1 MTLTRYITLYLYNP
15 LALAVARRRLAQ
27 GKKTSLKA
35 LATPSGFASMVSY
48 PTIVT
53 IAIAGIWHG
62 AGKQFLIFGL
72 LHGSYLSVNHAWR
85 IFRPKHLRTPPST
98 ALGRTAATVGC
109 VLLTYLSV
117 LVGQVFFRAESS
129 RSAVQML
136 AAMCGRGHAPVSSA
150 LAVPWSAQQAL
161 IIIAL
166 FAIVWAMP
174 NTQEILGK
182 HSLVDAAPLKPALAR
197 FAWNPSLA
205 WALSI
210 AALLLTVF
218 SAA

>member
-1 MTLTRYITLYLYNP
+1 
-15 LALAVARRRLAQ
+15 
-27 GKKTSLKA
+27 
-35 LATPSGFASMVSY
+35 
-48 PTIVT
+48 
-53 IAIAGIWHG
+53 
-62 AGKQFLIFGL
+62 
-72 LHGSYLSVNHAWR
+72 
-85 IFRPKHLRTPPST
+85 
-98 ALGRTAATVGC
+98 
-109 VLLTYLSV
+109 
-117 LVGQVFFRAESS
+117 
-129 RSAVQML
+129 ML
-136 AAMCGRGHAPVSSA
+136 AAMCGRGQAPVSSA

-197 FAWNPSLA
+197 FAWSPSLA

-218 SAA
+218 LRLNNGAKFLYFQF